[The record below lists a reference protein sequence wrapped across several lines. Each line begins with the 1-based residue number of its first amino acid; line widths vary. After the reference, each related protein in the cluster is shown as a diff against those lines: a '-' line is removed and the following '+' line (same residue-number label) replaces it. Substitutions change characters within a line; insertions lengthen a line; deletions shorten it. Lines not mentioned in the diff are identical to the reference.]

1 MKTFTVALAAAL
13 FACAAQVHAA
23 DILATTSKPAVDK
36 DDLAFVEKASQA
48 GMFEVRSS
56 ELAIKR
62 GVGSAEQAF
71 AKQMIE
77 DHTKANAQLAALAGK
92 KGIVI
97 ASDLDKK
104 HQEMLDSLGTATDKE
119 FAKDYV
125 AAQLKG
131 HKQAVDLFSDESKE
145 GKDVDL
151 RAFAAE
157 TLPTLE
163 AHLEHV
169 KKVADK
175 E

>member
-1 MKTFTVALAAAL
+1 MHKLTTTCITVL
-13 FACAAQVHAA
+13 FACAAQVHGA
-23 DILATTSKPAVDK
+23 DILATSKPAIDK
-36 DDLAFVEKASQA
+36 SDLAFVEKASQA

-71 AKQMIE
+71 ARQMID
-77 DHTKANAQLAALAGK
+77 DHTKANAQLALLAGR

-104 HQEMLDSLGTATDKE
+104 HQEMLDALGTASDKDFSKE
-119 FAKDYV
+119 YV

-131 HKQAVDLFSDESKE
+131 HKQAVDLFSEESKD

-151 RAFAAE
+151 RAFAGE

>member
-1 MKTFTVALAAAL
+1 MKILTTALAAAL
-13 FACAAQVHAA
+13 FACAAHIQGA
-23 DILATTSKPAVDK
+23 DILTTAKPAVDK
-36 DDLAFVEKASQA
+36 GDLAFVEKASQA

-71 AKQMIE
+71 ARQMIA
-77 DHTKANAQLAALAGK
+77 DHTKANAELAAVAGK

-104 HQEMLDSLGTATDKE
+104 HQEMLDALGTATDKDFGKE
-119 FAKDYV
+119 YL

-131 HKQAVDLFSDESKE
+131 HKQAVDLFTDESKD

-151 RAFAAE
+151 RGFAAE

-163 AHLEHV
+163 AHLLHV
-169 KKVADK
+169 KKIADSN
-175 E
+175 

>member
-1 MKTFTVALAAAL
+1 MKNLTTTVITVLL
-13 FACAAQVHAA
+13 ACAAQARGVE
-23 DILATTSKPAVDK
+23 ILASSKPAVDK
-36 DDLAFVEKASQA
+36 DDLAFVESAAQA

-71 AKQMIE
+71 ARQMIE
-77 DHTKANAQLAALAGK
+77 DHTKANAQLSALAGR
-92 KGIVI
+92 KGIAL

-104 HQEMLDSLGTATDKE
+104 HQAMLDALGTASDKE
-119 FAKDYV
+119 FTKDYV

-131 HKQAVDLFSDESKE
+131 HQQAVSLFSEESKV
-145 GKDVDL
+145 GKDADL
-151 RAFAAE
+151 RSFAGE

-169 KKVADK
+169 KKVADRD
-175 E
+175 